1 MAYKGEKSGGGSYQI
16 HPEGNFDGIVYSFRD
31 MGEKENQFGNVERRC
46 YFAVESLDEFMED
59 GRPYAGFVFFNM
71 KWGNPE
77 ATGKMRPIMQQV
89 REVFLGRK
97 LTDSDGGKSSIVLPE
112 EKWYD
117 FDEENYLGIRV
128 RYRVTHQDSRN
139 GKTYANTELL
149 ERLKD
154 QGQGEMYN
162 EAQIIKDGEP
172 EESKSDFLES
182 KDGPDDDLPF

>member
-1 MAYKGEKSGGGSYQI
+1 MAYKGERSGGGSYQI

-46 YFAVESLDEFMED
+46 DFAIESLDEFMED
-59 GRPYAGFVFFNM
+59 GRPFAGFVFFNM

-97 LTDSDGGKSSIVLPE
+97 LTDSDSDKASIVLPE

-128 RYRVTHQDSRN
+128 RYRVTHQDS
-139 GKTYANTELL
+139 
-149 ERLKD
+149 LKD
-154 QGQGEMYN
+154 QDQGEMYN
-162 EAQIIKDGEP
+162 EKQVIKDELTV
-172 EESKSDFLES
+172 E
-182 KDGPDDDLPF
+182 KDDKKDDEDLPF